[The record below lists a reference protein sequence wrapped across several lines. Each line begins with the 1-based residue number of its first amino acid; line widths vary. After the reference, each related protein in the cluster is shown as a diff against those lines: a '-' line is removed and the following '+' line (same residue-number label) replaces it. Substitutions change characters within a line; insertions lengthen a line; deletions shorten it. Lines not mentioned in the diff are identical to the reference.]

1 MKNRR
6 AFVAKVAILLLAAG
20 LLLFRE
26 HRPFR
31 GLEAGDIIAASVR
44 MSPLDVTT
52 ELNRGEIEMLAE
64 LLRDVRVTRRDS
76 SYTKY
81 EGQAVSFTL
90 SLADGTTT
98 DVMAYALFLAIGSA
112 G

>member
-26 HRPFR
+26 LRPFR

-44 MSPLDVTT
+44 MPPLDVTT
-52 ELNRGEIEMLAE
+52 ELNRGEIETLAE